1 MRRSFL
7 REWLTTKNRYL
18 FFQKNSITDVWQ
30 GPKYASEHHPNKA
43 FKPAGKYLDSYMPT
57 WASPFEEKT
66 FNKITSFF
74 PAGNYMLKV

>member
-1 MRRSFL
+1 MFDRVLNTPPS
-7 REWLTTKNRYL
+7 TTPTSK
-18 FFQKNSITDVWQ
+18 D
-30 GPKYASEHHPNKA
+30 
-43 FKPAGKYLDSYMPT
+43 FKPAGKYLDSYVPT